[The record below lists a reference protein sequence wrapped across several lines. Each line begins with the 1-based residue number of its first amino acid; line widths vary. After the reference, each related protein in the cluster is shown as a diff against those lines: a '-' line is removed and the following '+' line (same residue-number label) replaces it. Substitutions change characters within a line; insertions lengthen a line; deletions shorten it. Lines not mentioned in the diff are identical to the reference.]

1 VSLLVQAISEG
12 GEQTDWLCDRVSYE
26 RSGDV
31 NLIRG
36 GETVFTLGPEDY
48 AAGFSVAV
56 LGAVGSMEL
65 N

>member
-1 VSLLVQAISEG
+1 VSLIVQAISEVG
-12 GEQTDWLCDRVSYE
+12 QQTDWLCDRVSYE
-26 RSGDV
+26 KSGDV

-48 AAGFSVAV
+48 AAGFSVAA
-56 LGAVGSMEL
+56 LGAVLTAL